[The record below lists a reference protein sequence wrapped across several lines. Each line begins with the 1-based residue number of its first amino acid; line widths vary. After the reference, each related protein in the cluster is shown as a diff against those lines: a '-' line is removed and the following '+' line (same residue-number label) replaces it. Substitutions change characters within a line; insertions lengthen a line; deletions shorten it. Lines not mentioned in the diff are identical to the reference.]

1 MQRSGPV
8 GLMKPVMKRF
18 WEGVDSQLSPP
29 SLRSVDMRTNRIT
42 ALPGP
47 ACWESSNLREL
58 MFSQNCIK
66 HLELSGP
73 VHKWARLEKLH
84 LSDNKLSEVKKNLQ
98 HLPLFFSILDIFII
112 SNSCY

>member
-1 MQRSGPV
+1 
-8 GLMKPVMKRF
+8 
-18 WEGVDSQLSPP
+18 
-29 SLRSVDMRTNRIT
+29 MRTNRIA

-84 LSDNKLSEVKKNLQ
+84 LSDNNLSEVRRR
-98 HLPLFFSILDIFII
+98 HFDI
-112 SNSCY
+112 SPSLLSSSSCTCYS